1 MTSADSLNGE
11 GMIKDQSR
19 SRVQANLA
27 ALAKGDVVYQP
38 WQEYRREFYW
48 RTSAQGGATLR
59 CVEYPPV
66 EAPLVKG
73 RLLMAPPAQGSD
85 RRTAEIDTVYL
96 CAEGEADFT
105 VGSTTFALEP
115 LDLLSIPQGWEYEFV
130 NSGLANT
137 LLCGIY
143 AKSEGTKAAVRSNAP
158 AAPQHMPWTQYRRNF
173 RWTLPWAEQWGYHR
187 GSGPLIISDGLRG
200 HTVRQPPG
208 QSTPWHS
215 PARDMVF
222 MGIQHEV
229 EFKAAGCECP
239 LGPLDFLIIPA
250 GTPYQYTNYGLS
262 ETVFFSIGG
271 KLPPGQKATYFVSDP
286 GWPIRGD
293 VEELVVEID
302 GHGDARVSG
311 KTPVPNR

>member
-1 MTSADSLNGE
+1 
-11 GMIKDQSR
+11 MIQQHSR
-19 SRVQANLA
+19 SGVQASFT
-27 ALAKGDVVYQP
+27 ALAHGNPVYQP
-38 WQEYRREFYW
+38 WQEYRRAFSW
-48 RTSAQGGATLR
+48 HTSGKGVTGPRYL
-59 CVEYPPV
+59 EYPPV

-73 RLLMAPPAQGSD
+73 QLLMLPVAEGADRCSSD
-85 RRTAEIDTVYL
+85 VDAVFL
-96 CAEGEADFT
+96 CIEGEAEFT
-105 VGSTTFALEP
+105 VGSATFVLKP
-115 LDLLSIPQGWEYEFV
+115 LDLLSIPAGWEYEFANPGLI
-130 NSGLANT
+130 NS
-137 LLCGIY
+137 LLCGIF
-143 AKSEGTKAAVRSNAP
+143 AKNQGARPAVSDRSNSH
-158 AAPQHMPWTQYRRNF
+158 AAPHHMQWMQYRRNF
-173 RWTLPWAEQWGYHR
+173 RWTLPWAEQWGFHR

-200 HTVRQPPG
+200 HTVRQPAG

-229 EFKAAGCECP
+229 EFKAAGRECP

-262 ETVFFSIGG
+262 EAVFFSIGG

-302 GHGDARVSG
+302 AHGDARVTG
-311 KTPVPNR
+311 KRAAPSK

>member
-19 SRVQANLA
+19 SRAHANLA

-38 WQEYRREFYW
+38 WQEYRREFTW
-48 RTSAQGGATLR
+48 RTSAQGTAALR

-73 RLLMAPPAQGSD
+73 RLLMVPPAQGTD

-96 CAEGEADFT
+96 CVEGDADFT
-105 VGSTTFALEP
+105 VGSTTFALKP
-115 LDLLSIPQGWEYEFV
+115 LDLLSIPQGLEYEFV
-130 NSGLANT
+130 NSGLVNT

-143 AKSEGTKAAVRSNAP
+143 AKSEGATAALRSNAP
-158 AAPQHMPWTQYRRNF
+158 APPKHMVWAQYRRDF

-187 GSGPLIISDGLRG
+187 GSGPLVISDGLRG

-208 QSTPWHS
+208 QSTPWHA

-229 EFKAAGCECP
+229 EFKAGGRECP

-271 KLPPGQKATYFVSDP
+271 KLPPGKKATYFVSDP

-293 VEELVVEID
+293 AEELRVEID
-302 GHGDARVSG
+302 SHGDARVSG
-311 KTPVPNR
+311 KTPVPNG